1 MAQKN
6 TTINING
13 TDYKWSDK
21 FITYQQLIDLSGIVS
36 ETDYT
41 VTYTDGHKEGQLT
54 ANSAPLKIKKGME
67 FDVDGTHN
75 S

>member
-1 MAQKN
+1 MAQKS
-6 TTINING
+6 TTIKVNG
-13 TDYKWSDK
+13 TDYEWSEK
-21 FITYQQLIDLSGIVS
+21 FITYQQLIDLSGITS

-41 VTYTDGHKEGQLT
+41 VTYTDGYKEGQLT
-54 ANSAPLKIKKGME
+54 IDSAPLKVKKGME